1 MSVSSSGPQISIT
14 NLERIAFRG
23 PQLTCCQDSAT
34 RVVRRAAHDVRS
46 GVLHTQAHRGRT
58 RRNDDDPQH
67 LHRTEREDG
76 EPLLVFEGEPD
87 HEHYGLADVPGEQVE
102 RERLDVVER
111 AAALADGGD
120 YGGEIVVGQ
129 HDVCE
134 NMSETKQNMKEV
146 SVSIPDA
153 FLATSEPLP
162 IPMPT
167 SARDRLGLS
176 FTPSPAIK
184 SQREEGDVRNK
195 TYVSQKIHSLIA
207 ANLFLLCRASIILTF
222 VSGEHR
228 PITLGS
234 SSISSTSLSESL
246 SNSDAVTT
254 VCLGMRATSVS
265 SMIPISFAIAVAVLG
280 WSPVSMCTTMPAR
293 RQSSTARRDSGP

>member
-1 MSVSSSGPQISIT
+1 MSSSVAQISKT
-14 NLERIAFRG
+14 NTQRIA
-23 PQLTCCQDSAT
+23 QLKLTCREDSAT
-34 RVVRRAAHDVRS
+34 CVVRRAAHDVRG
-46 GVLHTQAHRGRT
+46 GVLHAQTHRGRT
-58 RRNDDDPQH
+58 GRNDDDPQY

-76 EPLLVFEGEPD
+76 EPLLILEGEPD
-87 HEHYGLADVPGEQVE
+87 HEHYGLTDVPREKVE

-111 AAALADGGD
+111 AAAFADGGD
-120 YGGEIVVGQ
+120 YRREVVVGQ
-129 HDVCE
+129 HDVCR
-134 NMSETKQNMKEV
+134 NMSETKLNMKEG
-146 SVSIPDA
+146 SEGIPDA

-176 FTPSPAIK
+176 FTPSPAK
-184 SQREEGDVRNK
+184 KNYHNKGDVGRE
-195 TYVSQKIHSLIA
+195 TYNARKIHSLIA
-207 ANLFLLCRASIILTF
+207 ANLFLLCNASIILTF

-254 VCLGMRATSVS
+254 VCLGIRATSLS

-293 RQSSTARRDSGP
+293 RQSSTARRDSGPG